1 MRTRNIRWKLALL
14 VFIPIAVAVLCGIA
28 LQANDT
34 QGDTGRISQVR
45 PQVREAALGFLGP
58 IGLVHGQTLRI
69 GLLGKG
75 TPGGG
80 DVNSVLIVTAFDCQ
94 GGTLATV
101 NLNPGANQCSF
112 FDLNADQIPQS
123 DFDGTGRAE
132 VSVGLRSGGGIWNP
146 GSFFASAQVF
156 DNLTG
161 KSTLAIDF
169 CK

>member
-1 MRTRNIRWKLALL
+1 MKTLIMLRKLALF
-14 VFIPIAVAVLCGIA
+14 VIVLIVVTVLAGIA
-28 LQANDT
+28 MQANGPQDDT
-34 QGDTGRISQVR
+34 VRLTQVR

-58 IGLVHGQTLRI
+58 IGLINGQTLRI

-80 DVNSVLIVTAFDCQ
+80 DVNSALIVTAFDCQ

-101 NLNPGANQCSF
+101 NLNPGPNQCSF

-123 DFDGTGRAE
+123 DFDNTGRAE

-146 GSFFASAQVF
+146 GSLFASAQVF